1 MHTCNTACC
10 RALTVL
16 LCRRHSDFCV
26 SNAQLTPVS
35 LSQCYMILVNPCCSR
50 SQVCILW
57 SHQVCVCLQVSF
69 VVRKQ
74 AHSPPFDTVAAWL
87 MDNSGLSPQTCQCPK
102 AMKKVCDK
110 LKTVW
115 AQHVKKFIPSSRSMK
130 SSARAAKDEILS
142 TLQAR
147 GCSPSCSGNQ
157 LWKLVPD
164 QVSAGSMR
172 CSACLPL
179 SICVKS
185 KGLKTKIS
193 HAHSLILCL
202 SVLLCLSF
210 YSYLCLFLCIL
221 CNCYRFPSP
230 SPSLFQSCCC
240 VSFPEISLTPK
251 FHLMIFEHQRLMQVG
266 LAAV

>member
-1 MHTCNTACC
+1 M
-10 RALTVL
+10 
-16 LCRRHSDFCV
+16 
-26 SNAQLTPVS
+26 
-35 LSQCYMILVNPCCSR
+35 
-50 SQVCILW
+50 
-57 SHQVCVCLQVSF
+57 
-69 VVRKQ
+69 
-74 AHSPPFDTVAAWL
+74 
-87 MDNSGLSPQTCQCPK
+87 
-102 AMKKVCDK
+102 
-110 LKTVW
+110 
-115 AQHVKKFIPSSRSMK
+115 
-130 SSARAAKDEILS
+130 
-142 TLQAR
+142 QAR
-147 GCSPSCSGNQ
+147 GCSSSCSGNQ

-266 LAAV
+266 LAAVCLSTPSYAHDNYVLRAMFDFMRIILFLVCRSFLCVG